1 MYICGVDLAS
11 QQDYTAIVVAE
22 RQRRD
27 TATFYEVCHIE
38 RLPHGT
44 RYPEVIAQLQTLMR
58 TPPLAQQGTLIA
70 DVTGVGLPI
79 FQTLQQ
85 SGLRPQGVLMHGGDK
100 VSREGAIHRV
110 PKRDV
115 IGGVQVLLQS
125 RRVKF
130 GATLPFVDVLV
141 HELSNYRIRID
152 PATSHDSYSSWR
164 EADHDDLVL
173 ALALAC
179 WWGEWYGRH
188 QAGVW

>member
-22 RQRRD
+22 RQRREAE
-27 TATFYEVCHIE
+27 TRYEVCHIE
-38 RLPHGT
+38 RLPQGT
-44 RYPEVIAQLQTLMR
+44 RYPAVISQLQVLMR

-85 SGLRPQGVLMHGGDK
+85 QGLRPQPLLLHGGDK
-100 VSREGAIHRV
+100 VSREGAIFRV
-110 PKRDV
+110 PKRDL
-115 IGGVQVLLQS
+115 IGSVQVLLQA

-141 HELSNYRIRID
+141 HELSTYRVRID
-152 PATSHDSYSSWR
+152 PATAHDSYSAWR
-164 EADHDDLVL
+164 EAAHDDLVL
-173 ALALAC
+173 ALALVC
-179 WWGEWYGRH
+179 WWGEWVGRH